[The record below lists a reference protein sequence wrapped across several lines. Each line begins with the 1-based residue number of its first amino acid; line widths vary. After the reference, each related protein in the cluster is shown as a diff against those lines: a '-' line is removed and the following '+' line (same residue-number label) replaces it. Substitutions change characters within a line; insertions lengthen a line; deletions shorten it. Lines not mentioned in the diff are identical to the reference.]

1 MNPISIHRQIKGAL
15 LLIAAWLLTGTQV
28 LALPGDIDTQF
39 GKDGIVTTGF
49 GSGSDWGQA
58 VAAQSDGK
66 VVVAGFSITRSGT
79 TPIAVSRYNAD
90 GSLDKTFG
98 KKGRVITALHPVANA
113 IQGVALQAD
122 GKIVL
127 AGAIWNLGFF
137 DFALMRLNAD
147 GSPDSTFGTNGG
159 VVTSIDARDDMGNCV
174 AIQPDGK
181 ILVSGYSFNGVVS
194 NNEPARY
201 NVALARYNPNGMPDA
216 GFGTGGVA
224 ITPMNASVDDWQGL
238 ALQSDGKI
246 LIATNQW
253 NGADYDCALLR
264 YYPNGSPD
272 TAFGTGGKVLT
283 SVGDHDDFATGVGVQ
298 GDGKIVV
305 GGYSDQGSAALGSD
319 WDFAV
324 MRYNADGTSDTEFG
338 AGGRRL
344 TDFRTFND
352 IAMALLIQ
360 GDGKIVLAGLAG
372 SYPDSTFALSR
383 YTTDGKADTS
393 FGSGGRV
400 RTVIGKRGGLG
411 VAVAR
416 QGASRIL
423 MAGMSVTGIKG
434 GTPKFDFALA
444 RYRSRSD
451 ADALISSSQLGM
463 LTGDGIF
470 NKSGTRQNLKIGI
483 DRGQTHKFLVTIQN
497 EATQPQSFR
506 VTGAPKSDSF
516 TVKYLD
522 EALKDITRRV
532 VSGSYLLENIP
543 IGASRTITMEIT
555 VKPKA
560 KPRSSR
566 AFKVQVFSEDGE
578 VIQDTVKAVATS
590 R

>member
-1 MNPISIHRQIKGAL
+1 
-15 LLIAAWLLTGTQV
+15 
-28 LALPGDIDTQF
+28 
-39 GKDGIVTTGF
+39 
-49 GSGSDWGQA
+49 
-58 VAAQSDGK
+58 
-66 VVVAGFSITRSGT
+66 
-79 TPIAVSRYNAD
+79 
-90 GSLDKTFG
+90 
-98 KKGRVITALHPVANA
+98 
-113 IQGVALQAD
+113 
-122 GKIVL
+122 
-127 AGAIWNLGFF
+127 
-137 DFALMRLNAD
+137 
-147 GSPDSTFGTNGG
+147 
-159 VVTSIDARDDMGNCV
+159 
-174 AIQPDGK
+174 
-181 ILVSGYSFNGVVS
+181 
-194 NNEPARY
+194 
-201 NVALARYNPNGMPDA
+201 
-216 GFGTGGVA
+216 
-224 ITPMNASVDDWQGL
+224 
-238 ALQSDGKI
+238 
-246 LIATNQW
+246 
-253 NGADYDCALLR
+253 
-264 YYPNGSPD
+264 
-272 TAFGTGGKVLT
+272 
-283 SVGDHDDFATGVGVQ
+283 
-298 GDGKIVV
+298 
-305 GGYSDQGSAALGSD
+305 
-319 WDFAV
+319 
-324 MRYNADGTSDTEFG
+324 
-338 AGGRRL
+338 
-344 TDFRTFND
+344 
-352 IAMALLIQ
+352 
-360 GDGKIVLAGLAG
+360 
-372 SYPDSTFALSR
+372 
-383 YTTDGKADTS
+383 
-393 FGSGGRV
+393 
-400 RTVIGKRGGLG
+400 
-411 VAVAR
+411 
-416 QGASRIL
+416 